1 MRVKTGT
8 VRRQG
13 HKKTLA
19 LTKGFRMTKN
29 RLYKVAQEAALHA
42 GQYAYEGRKNKKRDF
57 RRLWITRINGA
68 LSESDLSYS
77 QFINKLKKANIEL
90 DRKVLAIIASEDS
103 ETFQKIVEQVK

>member
-1 MRVKTGT
+1 MRVKTGF

-29 RLYKVAQEAALHA
+29 RLIQVANEALLHA
-42 GQYAYEGRKNKKRDF
+42 GQYAYDGRKNKKRDF

-68 LSESDLSYS
+68 LSESELSYS
-77 QFINKLKKANIEL
+77 QFINKLKKAKIEL
-90 DRKVLAIIASEDS
+90 DRKVLAIIASEDPQ
-103 ETFQKIVEQVK
+103 TFQKIVKEAK

>member
-8 VRRQG
+8 VRREG

-29 RLYKVAQEAALHA
+29 RLIQVANEALLHT
-42 GQYAYEGRKNKKRDF
+42 GQYAYVGRKDKKRDF

-68 LSESDLSYS
+68 LAETGISYS
-77 QFINKLKKANIEL
+77 QFINKLKKEKIEL
-90 DRKVLAIIASEDS
+90 DRKVLAIIASDDPQ
-103 ETFQKIVEQVK
+103 TFQKIVKEVK

>member
-13 HKKTLA
+13 HKKILA

-42 GQYAYEGRKNKKRDF
+42 GQYAYAGRKEKKRDF

-68 LSESDLSYS
+68 LSENGLSYS
-77 QFINKLKKANIEL
+77 KFINKLKKAKIEL
-90 DRKVLAIIASEDS
+90 DRKVLAIIASEDPQ
-103 ETFQKIVEQVK
+103 TFQNIVKEVK